1 MQKNILPIINTLKLS
16 YLQLKN
22 TITIH
27 TNNYCRLHRT
37 LKVEVEVEEV
47 DIVIIIAVVVK

>member
-37 LKVEVEVEEV
+37 LKVEVEEV